1 MANFCIAFAPPLL
14 FGEAGRAP
22 LAVSIMPRRF
32 PQGIGI
38 MTGKAEIRDGCV
50 SLLSQNMNIR
60 LE

>member
-1 MANFCIAFAPPLL
+1 MINADETADSNLLYRIAPPLL

-22 LAVSIMPRRF
+22 VAVSIMPRGF

-38 MTGKAEIRDGCV
+38 MTGT
-50 SLLSQNMNIR
+50 LSQNMNIR